1 MTILKFEYSI
11 DCDFYLN
18 SYSET
23 SKERVLETLLIFAGI
38 IDTFKKKDKSTGS
51 LI

>member
-11 DCDFYLN
+11 DCDFYLS

-23 SKERVLETLLIFAGI
+23 SKEHVLETLLIFAGI
-38 IDTFKKKDKSTGS
+38 IDTLKKKR
-51 LI
+51 